1 MSLNI
6 TSRQISIIKILLNSE
21 DTISGLALSQE
32 IGCSSKTIQ
41 SEIKD
46 INKQLKKSKILSI
59 RGVGYKLEGS
69 FDEVNL
75 NSNLYDDVDRVEYII
90 RKVLTLS
97 NEEKNTIR
105 LEDLADS
112 MYVSVSTVK
121 NDLKEVKRI
130 LEKYSISI
138 KSKHKQGICISENE
152 DRIVNC
158 IIDLSNKRDN
168 QLTLNDFLNDDIRE
182 KKLIIKKILLDV
194 LNENGLVLTDIEF
207 KNVLNNILVM
217 LSRHKCD
224 EKEFIESF
232 VEDYSNKRSSILENE
247 QNKEIIIS
255 SIKTFCKNLKLA
267 TSIDISHDEIFEE
280 FLYKHISS
288 LCKKIKL
295 GINQSPI
302 IAQDIKIKYPFAF
315 ELASIAKK
323 TIEKDLNIEINEDEV
338 ANIALHI
345 GGAVERASYNNKD
358 KVFKTIIVCTSGIG
372 TSMLIKAKLENV
384 FKEKLEILKVI
395 PSYLVEYIKV
405 IDVDFVISTVPIE
418 IADIP
423 VINISP
429 ILSEKEI
436 KLIEKYIET
445 GNIYLDLDIKNL
457 LDNELFFTD
466 LDFKRK
472 EDVINFMA
480 SKLVQKGYIDDD
492 MKNSYFEREK
502 IATTEIGNMV
512 TIPHGAIGK
521 VFENKI
527 AIGILKTPIAWEIS
541 DVRLIIMLALD
552 KDKILDYEVIFS
564 NIYKRV
570 DSIAKVISICEN
582 SNFEKFV
589 NLFK

>member
-1 MSLNI
+1 MSLSI
-6 TSRQISIIKILLNSE
+6 TARQINIIKILLNTK

-41 SEIKD
+41 NEIKD
-46 INKQLKKSKILSI
+46 INKQLRNGKILSI

-90 RKVLTLS
+90 RKILTLS
-97 NEEKNTIR
+97 NEEKNTIK

-121 NDLKEVKRI
+121 NDLKEVKRM
-130 LEKYSISI
+130 LEKYSISV
-138 KSKHKQGICISENE
+138 KSKHKQGICVLESE
-152 DRIVNC
+152 DKILNC
-158 IIDLSNKRDN
+158 IVDLSNKRDN
-168 QLTLNDFLNDDIRE
+168 QLSLNDFLNDDIKE
-182 KKLIIKKILLDV
+182 KKLLIKKLLLDI

-207 KNVLNNILVM
+207 KSVLNNILVM
-217 LSRHKCD
+217 LSRHKYN
-224 EKEFIESF
+224 EKEFIENYI
-232 VEDYSNKRSSILENE
+232 ENYRRKRSSILENE
-247 QNKEIIIS
+247 QNKEIIIN

-267 TSIDISHDEIFEE
+267 TSIDISNDKVFEE

-302 IAQDIKIKYPFAF
+302 MAQDIKIKYPFAF
-315 ELASIAKK
+315 ELANIAKK
-323 TIEKDLNIEINEDEV
+323 TIEKDLKIEINEDEV

-372 TSMLIKAKLENV
+372 TSMLIKAKLENI
-384 FKEKLEILKVI
+384 FKEKLEI
-395 PSYLVEYIKV
+395 
-405 IDVDFVISTVPIE
+405 DFVISTVPIE
-418 IADIP
+418 VGDVP

-436 KLIEKYIET
+436 RLIEKYIET
-445 GNIYLDLDIKNL
+445 GNIYLDLDIKSL
-457 LDNELFFTD
+457 FDSELFFTD
-466 LDFKRK
+466 LVFKRK
-472 EDVINFMA
+472 EEVIDFMA
-480 SKLVQKGYIDDD
+480 SKLVQKGYIDED
-492 MKNSYFEREK
+492 MKKSYFEREK

-521 VFENKI
+521 IFDNKI
-527 AIGILKTPIAWEIS
+527 AIGILKKPISWEIS

-564 NIYKRV
+564 KIYKRV

-582 SNFEKFV
+582 ISFEKFV
-589 NLFK
+589 NLFN

>member
-6 TSRQISIIKILLNSE
+6 TARQVNIIKILLNSK

-41 SEIKD
+41 NEIKD
-46 INKQLKKSKILSI
+46 INKQLRNGKILSI

-69 FDEVNL
+69 FEEINL

-90 RKVLTLS
+90 RKILTLS
-97 NEEKNTIR
+97 NEEKNTIK

-130 LEKYSISI
+130 LEKYSISV
-138 KSKHKQGICISENE
+138 KSKHKQGICVLESE
-152 DRIVNC
+152 DKILNC
-158 IIDLSNKRDN
+158 IVDLSNKRDN
-168 QLTLNDFLNDDIRE
+168 QLSLNDFLNDDIRE
-182 KKLIIKKILLDV
+182 KKLLIKKLLLDI

-217 LSRHKCD
+217 LSRHKYN
-224 EKEFIESF
+224 EKEFIENY
-232 VEDYSNKRSSILENE
+232 VENYRRKRSSILENE
-247 QNKEIIIS
+247 QNKEIIIN

-267 TSIDISHDEIFEE
+267 TSIDISNDKVFEE

-302 IAQDIKIKYPFAF
+302 MAQDIKIKYPFAF
-315 ELASIAKK
+315 ELANIAKK
-323 TIEKDLNIEINEDEV
+323 TIEKDLKIEINEDEV

-372 TSMLIKAKLENV
+372 TSMLIKAKLENI
-384 FKEKLEILKVI
+384 FKEKLEILKII
-395 PSYLVEYIKV
+395 PLYLVEYIKV

-418 IADIP
+418 VGDVP

-429 ILSEKEI
+429 ILSDKEI
-436 KLIEKYIET
+436 RLIEKYIET
-445 GNIYLDLDIKNL
+445 GNIYLDLDIKSL
-457 LDNELFFTD
+457 FDSELFFTD
-466 LDFKRK
+466 LVFKRK
-472 EDVINFMA
+472 EEVIDFMA
-480 SKLVQKGYIDDD
+480 SKLVQKGYIDED
-492 MKNSYFEREK
+492 MKKSYFEREK

-521 VFENKI
+521 VFDNKI
-527 AIGILKTPIAWEIS
+527 AIGILKKPISWEIS

-552 KDKILDYEVIFS
+552 KDKILDYELIFS
-564 NIYKRV
+564 KIYKRV

-582 SNFEKFV
+582 SSFEKFV
-589 NLFK
+589 NLFN